1 MDIRTRV
8 LETASALLQVSNDH
22 DISTR
27 AVSEAVGVGAPVLYR
42 LFGDKNGLLSAVV
55 DHAFEGYLREKR
67 AQPPSPDPSD
77 GLYAAW
83 DAHVQFALAN
93 PIVYRVAYAPA
104 LDNVP
109 AGVEKARQLLLERCD
124 RCAQAGQLRTTPAQA
139 AQAMMAACV
148 GICLCLLSL
157 PATFTDPDLSKR
169 VRDAVLSGLLIK
181 RSAPK
186 NPTRTLKTVSLQLA
200 ALIRAAPTPLTNAE
214 IRVLLQ
220 WLDTISA
227 TTGSGNFARCS
238 PAGGGNKVGRASPRR
253 PREGS

>member
-42 LFGDKNGLLSAVV
+42 LFGDGVDLSAVV

-109 AGVEKARQLLLERCD
+109 AEVEKARQLLLERCD

-181 RSAPK
+181 EAPPEEPDADAQNRFASTRSVDSRGAY
-186 NPTRTLKTVSLQLA
+186 TADQ
-200 ALIRAAPTPLTNAE
+200 
-214 IRVLLQ
+214 
-220 WLDTISA
+220 
-227 TTGSGNFARCS
+227 
-238 PAGGGNKVGRASPRR
+238 RR
-253 PREGS
+253 D